1 MKVLVSRATWSLPPP
16 HKIKKRGEEEHID
29 HINVDT

>member
-1 MKVLVSRATWSLPPP
+1 MKVLVSRATWSIPSP
-16 HKIKKRGEEEHID
+16 HKKKRGEEEHID